1 MAKQISYTVRDFEN
15 IRQELINYTKT
26 YYPDLVQNFNDA
38 AIFSVLMDLNAA
50 VTDNLHYHIDRSLQ
64 ETVLQYAQER
74 SSIYNIARTYGLK
87 IPGVRPS
94 VALCEFSITVPALGD
109 AEDLSYCGILRR
121 GSQVNGAGQTFELVE
136 DINFASDFNSSGIVN
151 RLKIP
156 NFNASN
162 VLVNY
167 TIVKREPVV
176 NGVTKVF
183 RKTIS
188 QSESRPFYE
197 LFLPEKNVLGITS
210 VLLKDGTTYTNVPS
224 AQEFLSPVSRWYEVR
239 ALAEDRIFVEDPSKV
254 SDNPGIK
261 VGRYVQTNSRFISEY
276 TPESFL
282 KITFGGGNVSS
293 DELLRDFAAN
303 GQPLNLSKFQNNF
316 ALGSVLKPNSTLFIQ
331 YRIGGGLQSNLG
343 VGIINTLGTI
353 NFAVNGPST
362 TTNREVISSLQ
373 VINTTAAIGG
383 ADAPSTEEVR
393 NYVAFNFSA
402 QNRAVTVNDYDSILR
417 NMPSQFGAPA
427 KVAITE
433 IDNKIVINVLSYNTS
448 SKLNN
453 NVSETL
459 KQNIASYLSNYRMI
473 NDYVVVTSGK
483 VIDLSFEIFVTL
495 DATQNQGVVIS
506 DIITKVSDYMTPS
519 NREMGQNVNVSEIRR
534 IIQSE
539 NGVVTLSEI
548 RVYNKVGGLY
558 SSDETSQIYLDPET
572 KQIELIDDT
581 IFADTTQMYQVR
593 YDSTDIIVRVKNL
606 SSVNFT

>member
-316 ALGSVLKPNSTLFIQ
+316 ALGSVLKPNSTLFVQ
-331 YRIGGGLQSNLG
+331 SRLGGGLQSNLG

>member
-1 MAKQISYTVRDFEN
+1 M
-15 IRQELINYTKT
+15 
-26 YYPDLVQNFNDA
+26 
-38 AIFSVLMDLNAA
+38 
-50 VTDNLHYHIDRSLQ
+50 
-64 ETVLQYAQER
+64 
-74 SSIYNIARTYGLK
+74 
-87 IPGVRPS
+87 
-94 VALCEFSITVPALGD
+94 
-109 AEDLSYCGILRR
+109 
-121 GSQVNGAGQTFELVE
+121 
-136 DINFASDFNSSGIVN
+136 
-151 RLKIP
+151 
-156 NFNASN
+156 
-162 VLVNY
+162 
-167 TIVKREPVV
+167 
-176 NGVTKVF
+176 
-183 RKTIS
+183 
-188 QSESRPFYE
+188 
-197 LFLPEKNVLGITS
+197 
-210 VLLKDGTTYTNVPS
+210 
-224 AQEFLSPVSRWYEVR
+224 
-239 ALAEDRIFVEDPSKV
+239 
-254 SDNPGIK
+254 
-261 VGRYVQTNSRFISEY
+261 
-276 TPESFL
+276 
-282 KITFGGGNVSS
+282 TFGGGNVSS

-316 ALGSVLKPNSTLFIQ
+316 ALGSVLKPNSTLFVQ

-373 VINTTAAIGG
+373 VTNTTAAIGG

-393 NYVAFNFSA
+393 NYVSFNFSA

-417 NMPSQFGAPA
+417 NMPSQFGAPT

-433 IDNKIVINVLSYNTS
+433 IDNKIVINILSYNTS
-448 SKLNN
+448 SKLIS

-459 KQNIASYLSNYRMI
+459 KQNIANYLSNYRMI

-483 VIDLSFEIFVTL
+483 IIDLSFEIFVTL

-506 DIITKVSDYMTPS
+506 DIITKVSDYMKPS
-519 NREMGQNVNVSEIRR
+519 NREMGQNVNVSEIKR

-558 SSDETSQIYLDPET
+558 SSDETSQIYSDPET

-581 IFADTTQMYQVR
+581 IFAETTQMYQIR